1 MRKIFVDSNYIIDY
15 LRGKDYTKPLI
26 EKVKSKQI
34 EAHISAAT
42 LFELYVGALLS
53 NNSEKKFEDIES
65 LLAWFQVVDIN
76 KEIMRIT
83 AKIHVTLR
91 KKGSM
96 IELQDIFIA
105 ASSIA
110 MGMPLLTNNR
120 KHFER
125 INDLEVKSW
134 EEYLT

>member
-1 MRKIFVDSNYIIDY
+1 MKKIFVDSNYVIDY
-15 LRGKDYTKPLI
+15 LRGRNYTKPLI
-26 EKVKSKQI
+26 EKISGKEI
-34 EAHISAAT
+34 EAYISAAT

-53 NNSEKKFEDIES
+53 NNPEKKFEDIEA
-65 LLAWFQVVDIN
+65 LLGWFQVVDIN
-76 KEIMRIT
+76 KEIMHIT
-83 AKIHVTLR
+83 AKIYVSLR

-110 MGMPLLTNNR
+110 MGLPLLTNNK

-125 INDLEVKSW
+125 IANLEVKSW
-134 EEYLT
+134 EEY

>member
-1 MRKIFVDSNYIIDY
+1 MRRIFVDSNYVIDY
-15 LRGKDYTKPLI
+15 LRGRDYTKPLI
-26 EKVKSKQI
+26 EKISGKEI
-34 EAHISAAT
+34 DAHISVAT

-53 NNSEKKFEDIES
+53 SNPEKKFEDIES
-65 LLAWFQVVDIN
+65 LLGWFQVIDIN

-91 KKGSM
+91 KKGTM

-110 MGMPLLTNNR
+110 MGMPLLTNNK
-120 KHFER
+120 KHFDR
-125 INDLEVKSW
+125 IEDLEIKSW
-134 EEYLT
+134 EEY